1 MKNKYKQ
8 MKKYIL
14 LLMVLAS
21 MNIQAQEDITK
32 KIDEAFNSLK
42 TSAGGDAWTF
52 KTMDELKSRT
62 ESPYIKLGGPYGD
75 SDSNSG
81 QSMYF
86 KIFDLSNNGLTG
98 VINSGFILNSQYQA
112 FNGYLTKPYDK
123 LYFSNNNISEV
134 DSRLGLGYRG
144 KISEELFLDNNK
156 LTEYKFDLEAASWS
170 GLRTGMDKFC
180 INQND
185 ITKLRASDIAKVT
198 GGNQVY
204 YAIIG
209 NSASLMRVDNNRL
222 DFESLIDITKTVRY
236 ITEYNAHPFYGNPDF
251 VYDYYPQKPVGGDAT
266 TETVAE
272 GTEKTLSFSLTHADN
287 VYFWQLNGRD
297 VPISTM
303 KEYNF
308 TVNEETAGVWRCKIT
323 NPNLPE
329 VTLYSYDMAI
339 FMQKSGNGAAS
350 DITIQQSTLS
360 DNFPENAI
368 VADFSATD
376 PDSDELF
383 YRLPDRTADNSH
395 FRIINGKTL
404 ISSEILFNKKYIE
417 SYTIEVEVYDRFG
430 GTFRKEFTITKNG
443 TSGTQ
448 LPSDILLSNS
458 TVEENS
464 ADKIVG
470 TLSTKGVDGYSFSL
484 AEDEGDNNLFAIDGD
499 NLKTSGKL
507 NFEKKSRCNIRVT
520 ATAADGTSI
529 KKDFEIDITNVNDN
543 PHDIILSSDRFNV
556 NTPTGTIIAFVTAV
570 DEDKTDKVFTF
581 ETDPSLADNKDFFFE
596 DNIIKA
602 KTKFTEPC
610 SKQVTITVKDDEEAP
625 FTKTFDIA
633 VVKVNAGDNRPPRM
647 IGLTST
653 VINTELGT
661 GGKIAD
667 IALSDP
673 DGDKGT
679 FSCDNDYVEING
691 NSLLLKSKP
700 ESEKVFDVTIKA
712 TDGEHDIEQL
722 FKIYVAKKDN
732 GGTDDIIMVGESMV
746 KIYPNPAQSYIHIE
760 GLESARYQILNSNGM
775 VVKQTTNSNI
785 DIDNLRPGCYI
796 LRIETGGEVI
806 TRKIIKKN

>member
-1 MKNKYKQ
+1 VVNLCNNNLAGKLTDKLWSYIDDSDKMRFMQDYISKWMFSHNK
-8 MKKYIL
+8 ITS
-14 LLMVLAS
+14 VSEFTGLAY
-21 MNIQAQEDITK
+21 
-32 KIDEAFNSLK
+32 
-42 TSAGGDAWTF
+42 TSYV
-52 KTMDELKSRT
+52 DELH
-62 ESPYIKLGGPYGD
+62 
-75 SDSNSG
+75 
-81 QSMYF
+81 
-86 KIFDLSNNGLTG
+86 
-98 VINSGFILNSQYQA
+98 
-112 FNGYLTKPYDK
+112 
-123 LYFSNNNISEV
+123 
-134 DSRLGLGYRG
+134 
-144 KISEELFLDNNK
+144 LDNNLIK
-156 LTEYKFDLEAASWS
+156 KYNIFFRNTSIPS
-170 GLRTGMDKFC
+170 GFKVFT
-180 INQND
+180 IHQND
-185 ITKLRASDIAKVT
+185 IEGLKSSDFHNGGFKYTLYNPGLKLVRI
-198 GGNQVY
+198 
-204 YAIIG
+204 
-209 NSASLMRVDNNRL
+209 DNNRL
-222 DFESLIDITKTVRY
+222 DFTSLCDVVPTIKTAY
-236 ITEYNAHPFYGNPDF
+236 SYLAKYMPGSPDCVF
-251 VYDYYPQKPVGGDAT
+251 DYYPQKPLGGDAT

-287 VYFWQLNGRD
+287 VYSWQLNGKD

-303 KEYNF
+303 KKYSF
-308 TVNEETAGVWRCKIT
+308 TVNSETAGVYRCKIT

-329 VTLYSYDMAI
+329 ITLYSYDMAV
-339 FMQKSGNGAAS
+339 FMQKSGNGVAS

-360 DNFPENAI
+360 DNFPESAM

-376 PDSDELF
+376 PDGDELF

-404 ISSEILFNKKYIE
+404 VSSEVLFEKEYIE

-448 LPSDILLSNS
+448 LPSDIVLSNNM
-458 TVEENS
+458 VVENS
-464 ADKIVG
+464 ADKAVG
-470 TLSTKGVDGYSFSL
+470 TFSIEGGDGYSLSL
-484 AEDEGDNNLFAIDGD
+484 VENESDNSLFKIDGYE
-499 NLKTSGKL
+499 LKTAAEL
-507 NFEKKSRCNIRVT
+507 NFEKKRRLSVRVT

-529 KKDFEIDITNVNDN
+529 KKDFDVDVTDANDN
-543 PHDIILSSDRFNV
+543 PHDIVISSDRFNV
-556 NTPTGTIIAFVTAV
+556 NTSTGTIIGFISAI
-570 DEDKTDKVFTF
+570 DED
-581 ETDPSLADNKDFFFE
+581 ETDRLFTYEADILLSDNKDFFFE
-596 DNIIKA
+596 NNIIKA

-610 SKQVTITVKDDEEAP
+610 SKQITITVKDDEGALY
-625 FTKTFDIA
+625 TKMFDIS
-633 VVKVNAGDNRPPRM
+633 VVKVDAGDNRPPRM

-653 VINTELGT
+653 VINTELET